1 MSGLHFSRAE
11 QLLDIAPVGIHHTDT
26 AGTCT
31 WVNERWSAITG
42 ISRADALGRPWIEA
56 VHDGDRG
63 PLLAQWLETVARG
76 LEFVCDVRVGG
87 QDGPARQVTI
97 RSVSVQSSTGAVAGH
112 VAAVTE
118 LPDRRHD
125 EMRQLIVE
133 NLTDI
138 VLVFDMR
145 RELLYA
151 TPSFET
157 LTGRRAEDAAC
168 HVHEGLS
175 VHPED
180 APRMRSLWAGLW
192 GGEGYL
198 GAEFRVVTPDGV
210 ERWCTSGGVP
220 VLDGE
225 GRQVGVQIRH
235 ADVTGRKHI
244 EERVRESE
252 ERARSIV
259 ATTSDAF
266 VATDAD
272 GTVMEWNHA
281 AEVLFGWEPE
291 EAVGMRFVDLVLGPD
306 DGESVSAAMSRYREV
321 GDQSGLLTA
330 AEIRARRRD
339 QGEFIAEMTLW
350 PIGSGDGCSF
360 NTFVTDITE
369 RKQRESA
376 VEHLAFHDGLTGLP
390 NRAYFEERLSEALAS
405 VEVGDGTTAAGLLF
419 VDVDRFKHVND
430 TMGHDAGDDLLCE
443 VAERLRRG
451 ARSND
456 VVARL
461 AGDEFVVL
469 LSDLPAV
476 DAAPFAD
483 GIAQRFQAALSAP
496 YALKGAQFSTS
507 ASIGVAVYPDHAH
520 NAASLV
526 KAADTSMYVGKRAGA
541 GRVSVAGKRVDAARR
556 AAGSGR

>member
-1 MSGLHFSRAE
+1 
-11 QLLDIAPVGIHHTDT
+11 
-26 AGTCT
+26 
-31 WVNERWSAITG
+31 
-42 ISRADALGRPWIEA
+42 
-56 VHDGDRG
+56 
-63 PLLAQWLETVARG
+63 
-76 LEFVCDVRVGG
+76 
-87 QDGPARQVTI
+87 
-97 RSVSVQSSTGAVAGH
+97 
-112 VAAVTE
+112 
-118 LPDRRHD
+118 
-125 EMRQLIVE
+125 
-133 NLTDI
+133 
-138 VLVFDMR
+138 
-145 RELLYA
+145 
-151 TPSFET
+151 
-157 LTGRRAEDAAC
+157 
-168 HVHEGLS
+168 
-175 VHPED
+175 
-180 APRMRSLWAGLW
+180 
-192 GGEGYL
+192 
-198 GAEFRVVTPDGV
+198 
-210 ERWCTSGGVP
+210 
-220 VLDGE
+220 
-225 GRQVGVQIRH
+225 
-235 ADVTGRKHI
+235 
-244 EERVRESE
+244 
-252 ERARSIV
+252 
-259 ATTSDAF
+259 
-266 VATDAD
+266 
-272 GTVMEWNHA
+272 
-281 AEVLFGWEPE
+281 
-291 EAVGMRFVDLVLGPD
+291 
-306 DGESVSAAMSRYREV
+306 
-321 GDQSGLLTA
+321 
-330 AEIRARRRD
+330 
-339 QGEFIAEMTLW
+339 MTLW

-476 DAAPFAD
+476 DAAPFAE

-541 GRVSVAGKRVDAARR
+541 GRVSVAGKRVDTA
-556 AAGSGR
+556 